1 MEGVR
6 AIPDPEE
13 ADALSPQDLQVEAAN
28 RWRTV
33 RHGDVERDDWLP
45 GAARLRRPADP
56 LRSSL
61 FRDTT
66 AAEQE
71 TGAEI
76 GYVEVFPEGGQYVL
90 RDRTGRC
97 PAAGDRVE
105 EEDGVGYVVLKVG
118 RSPLPNDAR
127 RCVYLERP

>member
-1 MEGVR
+1 
-6 AIPDPEE
+6 
-13 ADALSPQDLQVEAAN
+13 LQVETAKAS
-28 RWRTV
+28 RTV
-33 RHGDVERDDWLP
+33 RHEDVERDGWLP

-66 AAEQE
+66 ATEHE
-71 TGAEI
+71 SGGEV

-90 RDRTGRC
+90 RDRSGRC
-97 PAAGDRVE
+97 PSPGDRVE
-105 EEDGVGYVVLKVG
+105 AEDGVGYVVLKVG

>member
-1 MEGVR
+1 
-6 AIPDPEE
+6 
-13 ADALSPQDLQVEAAN
+13 VEMAN
-28 RWRTV
+28 VSRTV
-33 RHGDVERDDWLP
+33 RHEDVERDDWLP

-66 AAEQE
+66 TAEHE
-71 TGAEI
+71 GVTEI

-90 RDRTGRC
+90 RDRSGRC
-97 PAAGDRVE
+97 PSAGDRVE
-105 EEDGVGYVVLKVG
+105 GEDGVGYIVLKVG

-127 RCVYLERP
+127 RCIYLERQ

>member
-1 MEGVR
+1 LYVR
-6 AIPDPEE
+6 TAK
-13 ADALSPQDLQVEAAN
+13 AS
-28 RWRTV
+28 RTV
-33 RHGDVERDDWLP
+33 RHDDVERDHWLP
-45 GAARLRRPADP
+45 GAALLRRPADP
-56 LRSSL
+56 LRASL

-71 TGAEI
+71 TGAEL

>member
-1 MEGVR
+1 LYVR
-6 AIPDPEE
+6 TAK
-13 ADALSPQDLQVEAAN
+13 AS
-28 RWRTV
+28 RTV
-33 RHGDVERDDWLP
+33 RHDDVERDHWLP

-56 LRSSL
+56 LRASL

-71 TGAEI
+71 TGVEL

>member
-1 MEGVR
+1 VATAKTSR
-6 AIPDPEE
+6 A
-13 ADALSPQDLQVEAAN
+13 
-28 RWRTV
+28 V
-33 RHGDVERDDWLP
+33 RHEDVERDHWLP

-71 TGAEI
+71 GVAEI

-90 RDRTGRC
+90 RDRSGRC
-97 PAAGDRVE
+97 PSAGDRVE

-127 RCVYLERP
+127 RCVYLERQ

>member
-1 MEGVR
+1 
-6 AIPDPEE
+6 
-13 ADALSPQDLQVEAAN
+13 LQVATAKAL
-28 RWRTV
+28 RTV
-33 RHGDVERDDWLP
+33 RHEDVERDDWLQ

-71 TGAEI
+71 TGAEL

-105 EEDGVGYVVLKVG
+105 AEDGVGYVVLKVG

>member
-1 MEGVR
+1 
-6 AIPDPEE
+6 
-13 ADALSPQDLQVEAAN
+13 
-28 RWRTV
+28 V
-33 RHGDVERDDWLP
+33 RHEDVERDDWLP
-45 GAARLRRPADP
+45 GAARPRR

-66 AAEQE
+66 AADQE
-71 TGAEI
+71 AGAEL
-76 GYVEVFPEGGQYVL
+76 GYVEVFPEGRQYVL

>member
-1 MEGVR
+1 M
-6 AIPDPEE
+6 
-13 ADALSPQDLQVEAAN
+13 
-28 RWRTV
+28 
-33 RHGDVERDDWLP
+33 RHEDVERDDWLP
-45 GAARLRRPADP
+45 GAARLRRAANP

-66 AAEQE
+66 AAEHE
-71 TGAEI
+71 SVAEI

-97 PAAGDRVE
+97 PSPGDRVE
-105 EEDGVGYVVLKVG
+105 AEDGVGYVVLKVG